1 MRLRLN
7 VGRIVALVRHAWSA
21 SVIRTVWLGLV
32 LFFGLAG
39 LASYKLAFGAPPPRA
54 VVQTSAVTANRDMP
68 EVGTGPVMDTLT
80 KSDRLPVTSISS
92 VEPLATELQMPEELP
107 SVAVPKVINRHR
119 KGSDLKAERV
129 GPKRSSQTMLRSMS
143 GASKGSRH
151 SRPATRRRAHS
162 SGSSAQP
169 RSATTE

>member
-1 MRLRLN
+1 M
-7 VGRIVALVRHAWSA
+7 
-21 SVIRTVWLGLV
+21 IRTVWLGLV

-54 VVQTSAVTANRDMP
+54 VVQASAVTANRDMP

-119 KGSDLKAERV
+119 EGSDLKAEKGGTKKVKPKDLKKHVRRV
-129 GPKRSSQTMLRSMS
+129 QRKPTQQACNPDESPLKRLF
-143 GASKGSRH
+143 GA
-151 SRPATRRRAHS
+151 ATICS
-162 SGSSAQP
+162 N
-169 RSATTE
+169 

>member
-1 MRLRLN
+1 M
-7 VGRIVALVRHAWSA
+7 
-21 SVIRTVWLGLV
+21 IRTVWLGLV

-107 SVAVPKVINRHR
+107 SAAVPKVISRHR
-119 KGSDLKAERV
+119 DASDLKAEKGGTKRV
-129 GPKRSSQTMLRSMS
+129 K
-143 GASKGSRH
+143 SKDL
-151 SRPATRRRAHS
+151 
-162 SGSSAQP
+162 
-169 RSATTE
+169 